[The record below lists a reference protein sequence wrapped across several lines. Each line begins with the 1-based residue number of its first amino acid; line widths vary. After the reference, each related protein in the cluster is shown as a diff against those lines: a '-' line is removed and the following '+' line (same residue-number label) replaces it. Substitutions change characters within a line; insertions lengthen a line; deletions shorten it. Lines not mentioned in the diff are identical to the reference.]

1 MSFGRSCLAFFPAA
15 LLSAAAHAA
24 PPQTEITHLLDYL
37 AKSGC
42 EFNRNGS
49 WYAGPAAR
57 SHLQDKA
64 DYLAKRNQLTSAEAF
79 IKLAATES
87 SVSGKP
93 YQVRCGAAA
102 PVPSAAWLGDEL
114 KRYRQPPATKPQ

>member
-1 MSFGRSCLAFFPAA
+1 MTFVRSCFAFLSAA
-15 LLSAAAHAA
+15 VLSAAAHAA
-24 PPQTEITHLLDYL
+24 PPQAEISHLLDYL

-49 WYAGPAAR
+49 WYAGPTAR
-57 SHLQDKA
+57 AHLQDKA
-64 DYLAKRNQLTSAEAF
+64 DYLAKRHQLPSAEAF

-87 SVSGKP
+87 SVSGKA

-102 PVPSAAWLGDEL
+102 PVPSATWLGEEL
-114 KRYRQPPATKPQ
+114 KRYR